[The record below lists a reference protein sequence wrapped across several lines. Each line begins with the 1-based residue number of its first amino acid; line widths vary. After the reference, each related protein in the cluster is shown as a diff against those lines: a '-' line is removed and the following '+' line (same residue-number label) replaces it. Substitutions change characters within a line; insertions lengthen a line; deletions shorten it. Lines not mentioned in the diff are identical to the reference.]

1 MHLLE
6 VEGGCS
12 RMTELSS
19 TARDLPLPPAG
30 THGGGA
36 FGGIDAKV
44 VKVSSMHAVL
54 PAAARRQLSRRSRS
68 RLRARQ
74 PAAAEG
80 TSACSHPLKEEQAA
94 VV

>member
-1 MHLLE
+1 MIE
-6 VEGGCS
+6 
-12 RMTELSS
+12 RSS

-54 PAAARRQLSRRSRS
+54 PLPSAGGGAPPAVEAQSGPSSCRRDCVI
-68 RLRARQ
+68 LRAFH
-74 PAAAEG
+74 
-80 TSACSHPLKEEQAA
+80 SAF
-94 VV
+94 